1 MKKFFYIGMAI
12 ILILSV
18 SLVAYGGWLNYRD
31 ENQIANRMEA
41 RSIELTCGR
50 ATKKFL
56 NPVVDLESI
65 KLYSENMTDAPALI
79 DGRITEIFVTKNQN
93 VFKGEELMELTN
105 EQIPMQIQQAQS
117 KVHQTEAALS
127 QALSNVQRMEAS
139 LTNAENVFHR
149 QERLMLRNATSKEKM
164 EAAEAEFLAAQE
176 AVRAAKA
183 EVESA
188 RASIKVAE
196 AELEQYK
203 IQAARQKVIS
213 PIDGNILLIYKREGS
228 YVQGGTPLA
237 LIGNFETLL
246 FSTTLENAN
255 ASYLRVGE
263 QVILEFSEGSFQKA
277 YDTEYSAGNLGKTE
291 KFSAQIREITP
302 PTNEKA
308 VMRRIL
314 WEIDNRSQV
323 LEPMTYNN
331 VRLKSERGRNCLTVP
346 LNSMA
351 DAENDLVFVV
361 KDGIIE
367 RREVLT
373 GVNDGTDIEIL
384 SGLNE
389 GEIVVLESFEGLSDG
404 MKIETKFEDGK
415 N

>member
-1 MKKFFYIGMAI
+1 MKKYFYTGMAI
-12 ILILSV
+12 IIILAV

-31 ENQIANRMEA
+31 ENQIANRMEE

-50 ATKKFL
+50 AEKKFL
-56 NPVVDLESI
+56 NPVVNFESI

-79 DGRITEIFVTKNQN
+79 DGRITQIFVTKNQR
-93 VFKGEELMELTN
+93 VFKGEEIMELTN
-105 EQIPMQIQQAQS
+105 EQIPMQIRQAQS
-117 KVHQTEAALS
+117 QVQQAEAGLS

-139 LTNAENVFHR
+139 LSNAENVFHR
-149 QERLMLRNATSKEKM
+149 QERLMLRNATSKEKL

-176 AVRAAKA
+176 AVRAANA
-183 EVESA
+183 EVDSA

-203 IQAARQKVIS
+203 IQSARQKVIS

-237 LIGNFETLL
+237 LIGNFEALL

-263 QVILEFSEGSFQKA
+263 QLTLEFGEGSLQKA
-277 YDTEYSAGNLGKTE
+277 YDTEYSAGNLGRTE
-291 KFSAQIREITP
+291 KFSAQIKEITP

-314 WEIDNRSQV
+314 WEIDNRSQI

-331 VRLKSERGRNCLTVP
+331 VRLQSERGRNCLTVP

-351 DAENDLVFVV
+351 DSENNLVFVV

-373 GVNDGTDIEIL
+373 GVSDGTDIEIL
-384 SGLNE
+384 SGLSE
-389 GEIVVLESFEGLSDG
+389 GEIVVLESFEGLADG
-404 MKIETKFEDGK
+404 MKVEIKIEDGK
-415 N
+415 K